1 MFKIVLNFEEAEWPT
16 DDQNASMASCR
27 EHACVRESG
36 VHVLKQKSFS
46 LKRAEKGSVTS
57 MKVNDASFLCPPPAP
72 SHRLFITLKG
82 VNLEHPGISLFIR
95 SYCLPS
101 AGFTLTHP
109 C

>member
-1 MFKIVLNFEEAEWPT
+1 MFKIVLNFEEAEWPI
-16 DDQNASMASCR
+16 DDQNASLASCR
-27 EHACVRESG
+27 EHACVSDSG

-57 MKVNDASFLCPPPAP
+57 MKVNDASFPCPPSAP
-72 SHRLFITLKG
+72 SHRLFITLEG
-82 VNLEHPGISLFIR
+82 VNLEQLGISLFIC
-95 SYCLPS
+95 SYCLPF